1 MITQQMRPVYIT
13 EDGAEFGDKVAA
25 QKHELTLFLATAR
38 IYWRDTDADEVSSF
52 IFDNWDDIKALV
64 EGKSK

>member
-1 MITQQMRPVYIT
+1 MITHEMRPVYIT

-25 QKHELTLFLATAR
+25 QKHELALFLGKSD
-38 IYWRDTDADEVSSF
+38 IYWRDTDQDEVACF
-52 IFDNWDDIKALV
+52 LFNNWDDIKALV